1 MNPRGGDAHRNN
13 ILHFS
18 QLAQPMRGKEGV
30 MRGKLRKGLCII
42 VGVLA
47 VLAVLGG
54 VGHAQGQKKTLV
66 VALNQDP
73 DILDPTL
80 SRTYVGRIVYE
91 HMCEKLYEID
101 EHLRIFPQLAA
112 ALPTFSDG
120 GKTVT
125 IKLRP
130 GVKFNDG
137 TPMNAEAVRY
147 SLDRHLTMKGSSR
160 RSELELVTAI
170 EVVDPLTVRL
180 HLKAPFSPLLATL
193 ADRAGMPVSPTQA
206 NKLGE
211 KFGTS
216 PVCVGPW
223 AFAERVPQDR
233 IVLEKS
239 KHYFDPSQAK
249 FERIVFRI
257 IPDDNVRLANLRSGD
272 IDIMQLVG
280 PTDAAS
286 VKKEGRFEMARVTG
300 LHYQSITINLHNR
313 HGKNTPP
320 VDLGT
325 PLANDPR
332 VREALELSI
341 DREAL
346 NQVAWDGEYT
356 TDCTPLSPVSPFY
369 DKGRRC
375 PTRDI
380 SKAKKLLAD
389 AGLAGGYSFE
399 LTIVNDP
406 QQRRVGEVI
415 QGMAKEAGFD
425 ISLRPSEFASALKD
439 DDDGKL
445 QAFLIG
451 WSGRVDPDG
460 NIHQFHTC
468 GGSLNTTGACDE
480 AIDALLNKAREV
492 SDQAQRAALY
502 KEAIDKMV
510 LGRRNLI
517 YLYHQNYIAAFPKN
531 LKNYKAV
538 PDGLIRLKGTSWN

>member
-1 MNPRGGDAHRNN
+1 
-13 ILHFS
+13 
-18 QLAQPMRGKEGV
+18 MR
-30 MRGKLRKGLCII
+30 RKMMMAFTITVGL
-42 VGVLA
+42 LA
-47 VLAVLGG
+47 VLTLLTG
-54 VGHAQGQKKTLV
+54 VTHAQTSKKTLV

-80 SRTYVGRIVYE
+80 SRTYVGRIIYE

-101 EHLRIFPQLAA
+101 DHLRIFPQLAA

-125 IKLRP
+125 IKLRS

-170 EVVDPLTVRL
+170 EAVEPLTVRL
-180 HLKAPFSPLLATL
+180 RLKAPFSPILATL

-206 NKLGE
+206 KKLE
-211 KFGTS
+211 DKFGTA
-216 PVCVGPW
+216 PICVGPW
-223 AFAERVPQDR
+223 TVVERVPQDR

-239 KHYFDPSQAK
+239 PHYFDPGQAR
-249 FERIVFRI
+249 FDRIVFRV

-272 IDIMQLVG
+272 IDMMHLVA

-286 VKKEGRFEMARVTG
+286 LRKEGRFELASVTG
-300 LHYQSITINLHNR
+300 LHYHGLTLNLHNKT
-313 HGKNTPP
+313 GKNTPP
-320 VDLGT
+320 VNLGT

-332 VREALELSI
+332 VREALELSL

-346 NQVAWDGEYT
+346 NQVAWDGQYT
-356 TDCTPLSPVSPFY
+356 PGCTPLSPVSPFY
-369 DKGRRC
+369 DKGRKC
-375 PTRDI
+375 PTRDVA
-380 SKAKKLLAD
+380 KAKKLLAD

-406 QQRRVGEVI
+406 QQRRLGEVI
-415 QGMAKEAGFD
+415 QGMAKEAGFN

-439 DDDGKL
+439 DDAGNL
-445 QAFLIG
+445 RAFLIG

-517 YLYHQNYIAAFPKN
+517 YLYHQNYIVAFPKN

>member
-1 MNPRGGDAHRNN
+1 
-13 ILHFS
+13 
-18 QLAQPMRGKEGV
+18 MRR
-30 MRGKLRKGLCII
+30 MMMKGLCIT
-42 VGVLA
+42 VGLLVALTLQA
-47 VLAVLGG
+47 G
-54 VGHAQGQKKTLV
+54 VAHAQKTTLV

-73 DILDPTL
+73 DILDPSL
-80 SRTYVGRIVYE
+80 SRTYVGRIIYE

-101 EHLRIFPQLAA
+101 ESLRIYPQLAA
-112 ALPTFSDG
+112 EMPTFSDG

-125 IKLRP
+125 IKLRR
-130 GVKFNDG
+130 GVTFNDG
-137 TPMNAEAVRY
+137 TPMDAEAVRY
-147 SLDRHLTMKGSSR
+147 SLDRHLTMKGSGR
-160 RSELELVTAI
+160 RSELELVNAI

-180 HLKAPFSPLLATL
+180 RLKAPFSPIVAML
-193 ADRAGMPVSPTQA
+193 ADRAGMPVSPAQA
-206 NKLGE
+206 KKLDE
-211 KFGTS
+211 KFGTA
-216 PVCVGPW
+216 PICVGPW
-223 AFAERVPQDR
+223 TMVERVPQDR

-239 KHYFDPSQAK
+239 RHYFDPSQAR
-249 FERIVFRI
+249 FDRIVFRI

-272 IDIMQLVG
+272 IDMMHLVA

-286 VKKEGRFEMARVTG
+286 LRKEGRFEMSSVTG
-300 LHYQSITINLHNR
+300 LHYHGITINLHNK

-332 VREALELSI
+332 VREALDLSI

-346 NQVAWDGEYT
+346 NQVAWDGQYT
-356 TDCTPLSPVSPFY
+356 PGCTPLSPVSPFY
-369 DKGRRC
+369 DKGRKC
-375 PTRDI
+375 PTRDVA
-380 SKAKKLLAD
+380 KAKKLLTE

-406 QQRRVGEVI
+406 QQRRLGEVI
-415 QGMAKEAGFD
+415 QGMAKDAGFN
-425 ISLRPSEFASALKD
+425 ISLRPSEFASALTD
-439 DDDGKL
+439 DDSGKH
-445 QAFLIG
+445 QAFLVG

-492 SDQAQRAALY
+492 SDMAQRAALY

-510 LGRRNLI
+510 LSRRNLI
-517 YLYHQNYIAAFPKN
+517 YFYHQNYLVAYPKN

-538 PDGLIRLKGTSWN
+538 PDGLIRIKGTSWN

>member
-1 MNPRGGDAHRNN
+1 MIIGTMCIMLG
-13 ILHFS
+13 LHLALTLQAGAAQS
-18 QLAQPMRGKEGV
+18 QKT
-30 MRGKLRKGLCII
+30 
-42 VGVLA
+42 
-47 VLAVLGG
+47 
-54 VGHAQGQKKTLV
+54 TLV

-73 DILDPTL
+73 DMLDPSL
-80 SRTYVGRIVYE
+80 SRTYVGRIIYE

-101 EHLRIFPQLAA
+101 ENLKILPQLAA
-112 ALPTFSDG
+112 ELPTISDG

-125 IKLRP
+125 IKLRR

-137 TPMNAEAVRY
+137 TPMDAEAVRY
-147 SLDRHLTMKGSSR
+147 SLDRHLSIKGSAR

-180 HLKAPFSPLLATL
+180 RLKAPFSPLVATL

-206 NKLGE
+206 EKLGD
-211 KFGTS
+211 KFGTA
-216 PVCVGPW
+216 PICVGPW
-223 AFAERVPQDR
+223 TLVERVPQDR

-239 KHYFDPSQAK
+239 KHYFDPGAAK
-249 FERIVFRI
+249 FNRLIFRI

-272 IDIMQLVG
+272 IDVMHLVA
-280 PTDAAS
+280 PTDAVS
-286 VKKEGRFEMARVTG
+286 LKKEGRFQVSSVAG
-300 LHYQSITINLHNR
+300 LAYQSITINLHNKN
-313 HGKNTPP
+313 GKNKPS

-332 VREALELSI
+332 VREALDLSI

-346 NQVAWDGEYT
+346 NQVAWEGQYT
-356 TDCTPLSPVSPFY
+356 PGCTPISPVSPFY
-369 DKGRRC
+369 DKGRKC

-380 SKAKKLLAD
+380 AKAKKLLAD
-389 AGLAGGYSFE
+389 AGFAGGYSFE
-399 LTIVNDP
+399 MTIINDP

-439 DDDGKL
+439 DDDGNL
-445 QAFLIG
+445 RAFLIG

-468 GGSLNTTGACDE
+468 GGSLNTTTACDE
-480 AIDALLNKAREV
+480 SIDALLNKAREV
-492 SDQAQRAALY
+492 NDLAQRAALY

-510 LGRRNLI
+510 LGRRNLLYI
-517 YLYHQNYIAAFPKN
+517 YHQNYIVAYPKN
-531 LKNYKAV
+531 LKNYKPV
-538 PDGLIRLKGTSWN
+538 PDGLIRIKGTSWN

>member
-1 MNPRGGDAHRNN
+1 
-13 ILHFS
+13 
-18 QLAQPMRGKEGV
+18 MRGMLMKGV
-30 MRGKLRKGLCII
+30 WITVGL
-42 VGVLA
+42 LA
-47 VLAVLGG
+47 VLTLLAGAA
-54 VGHAQGQKKTLV
+54 HAQNPKKTLV

-73 DILDPTL
+73 DILDPSL

-101 EHLRIFPQLAA
+101 ENLKIFPQLAA
-112 ALPTFSDG
+112 ALPTFADG

-125 IKLRP
+125 IKLRS

-137 TPMNAEAVRY
+137 TPMNAEAVRF
-147 SLDRHLTMKGSSR
+147 SLDRHLNLKGSGR

-180 HLKAPFSPLLATL
+180 RLKAPFSPILATL
-193 ADRAGMPVSPTQA
+193 ADRAGMPVSPAQA
-206 NKLGE
+206 KKLGD
-211 KFGTS
+211 KFGTA

-223 AFAERVPQDR
+223 TFVERVPQDR

-249 FERIVFRI
+249 FDRIVFRI
-257 IPDDNVRLANLRSGD
+257 IADDNVRLANLRSGD
-272 IDIMQLVG
+272 IDMMHLVA

-286 VKKEGRFEMARVTG
+286 LKKESRFEVSSVTG
-300 LHYQSITINLHNR
+300 LHYQSITINLHNKN
-313 HGKNTPP
+313 GKNTPP

-332 VREALELSI
+332 VREALDLSI

-346 NQVAWDGEYT
+346 NQVAWDGQYT
-356 TDCTPLSPVSPFY
+356 PGCTPVSPVSPFY
-369 DKGRRC
+369 DKGRKC

-380 SKAKKLLAD
+380 AKAKKLLAD

-399 LTIVNDP
+399 LTVINDP
-406 QQRRVGEVI
+406 QQRRVGEII
-415 QGMAKEAGFD
+415 QGMAKEAGFN
-425 ISLRPSEFASALKD
+425 ISLRPAEFASALKD
-439 DDDGKL
+439 DDDGNL
-445 QAFLIG
+445 RAFVVG

-480 AIDALLNKAREV
+480 AIDGLLNKAREV
-492 SDQAQRAALY
+492 SDQTQRAALY

-510 LGRRNLI
+510 LERRNLL
-517 YLYHQNYIAAFPKN
+517 YLYHQNYIVAYPKN

-538 PDGLIRLKGTSWN
+538 PDGLIRLKGVSWN